1 MEKRK
6 SIFKKIKENLILGD
20 NNITY
25 DEIVN
30 RLGLL
35 KDIIIAYY
43 DEQDIYELIRKSRL
57 VKTLRRILI
66 IFLIIIS
73 IFLAYKTYIYQITY
87 EEVKNS
93 SNGYF
98 EEVIK

>member
-1 MEKRK
+1 M
-6 SIFKKIKENLILGD
+6 ILEE

-30 RLGLL
+30 RLGSP

-43 DEQDIYELIRKSRL
+43 DEQDIYQLIRKSRL
-57 VKTLRRILI
+57 VKILRRFLI

-73 IFLAYKTYIYQITY
+73 IFLAYKTYIYQTTY